1 MFHLPTKLPLNPDS
15 VYHFLNHFFFELIN
29 EPTNWVLIPF
39 YPGHIRLVM
48 AIVLFLHTPPDRQ
61 AAAYEADK
69 GRVTRVG
76 KDKENR

>member
-1 MFHLPTKLPLNPDS
+1 M
-15 VYHFLNHFFFELIN
+15 IN

-48 AIVLFLHTPPDRQ
+48 AIVLFLHCPPERQ